1 MYKYE
6 DFQGYLNSG
15 DCHRDMID
23 QMKYM
28 RREFK
33 RTPHVRVEKL
43 QGLGDSWKSLA
54 IIDRLEELGYI
65 KCVLEHRNKQFMM
78 YQDIGL

>member
-6 DFQGYLNSG
+6 DFKDYLNSS

-23 QMKYM
+23 QMRHM
-28 RREFK
+28 RKAFA
-33 RTPHVRVEKL
+33 RTPHVRAEKL
-43 QGLGDSWKSLA
+43 LGAQAQKTNYA

-65 KCVLEHRNKQFMM
+65 KCVLEHSTKNFMM
-78 YQDIGL
+78 YADTGL